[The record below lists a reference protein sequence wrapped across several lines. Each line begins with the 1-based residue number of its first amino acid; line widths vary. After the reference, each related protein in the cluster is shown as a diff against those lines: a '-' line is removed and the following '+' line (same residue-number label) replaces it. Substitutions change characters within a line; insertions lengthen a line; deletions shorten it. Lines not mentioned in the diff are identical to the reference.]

1 MYNIHFSTS
10 TDLIPS
16 DEMKGGTYD
25 YADHSVSANSERD
38 FTEKASLSMVM
49 DGGHTYEET
58 GQDEAVGSE
67 EQQSFYDLL
76 GSSQSNSTEIVTSSK
91 MTTTAPVYEDPSS
104 SQCPV

>member
-1 MYNIHFSTS
+1 
-10 TDLIPS
+10 
-16 DEMKGGTYD
+16 MKGGTYD

-49 DGGHTYEET
+49 DSGDIYEET
-58 GQDEAVGSE
+58 GQDEAVGPEGSE